1 VSLRD
6 RTELTALLKRVEGH
20 RKRIR
25 ELQEELA
32 LLMQKIARVGSRTKS
47 DEGTRKGG
55 PPRRYKL
62 AAVPVP
68 HMSDQ
73 PCQVCGKAAQ
83 IHAESPEYV
92 THLHFRC
99 AACGAVWILD
109 RSNRT
114 NSPRLVAQRT
124 PSGK

>member
-32 LLMQKIARVGSRTKS
+32 LLMQKIARVGSRTTS

-55 PPRRYKL
+55 PPRRYK
-62 AAVPVP
+62 
-68 HMSDQ
+68 
-73 PCQVCGKAAQ
+73 
-83 IHAESPEYV
+83 
-92 THLHFRC
+92 
-99 AACGAVWILD
+99 
-109 RSNRT
+109 
-114 NSPRLVAQRT
+114 
-124 PSGK
+124 